1 LYNKLELYDL
11 ILSETL
17 KTKAMKKQVSGIF
30 IALLITMTAY
40 SQSGEQVHSLPQFI
54 DYETPTGVIT
64 LFVPYPEAPHYGT
77 RGNPYLDLDFK
88 NGYIVVDD
96 SIKITQVPL
105 RYNIFEQRMELL
117 RDSAVY
123 AFNYPNR
130 IDTVHMGN
138 KDFIYMLYSQ
148 HGVPYYG
155 YFEVLCK
162 SSVTLLKRYTC
173 RLQQGYFNI
182 QMNAGDRSYQFLKFQ
197 HYYITTD
204 HALANQLRT
213 GMKSLAGCLSVPVQD
228 LRSFVKANKLRMKH
242 EEDMVKLFQHFGSKI

>member
-1 LYNKLELYDL
+1 LEVYDF

-17 KTKAMKKQVSGIF
+17 KTKAMKKQVSVIF
-30 IALLITMTAY
+30 IAVLITVTAY
-40 SQSGEQVHSLPQFI
+40 SQTSEQVRPLPQFI

-64 LFVPYPEAPHYGT
+64 LFVPYPEAPYYGT
-77 RGNPYLDLDFK
+77 RGNPYLDRNFK

-96 SIKITQVPL
+96 SIKITRVPL

-117 RDSAVY
+117 RDSALY

-130 IDTVHMGN
+130 IDTVHFGN
-138 KDFIYMLYSQ
+138 KDFIYLLYSQ
-148 HGVPYYG
+148 HGVRYYG

-162 SSVTLLKRYTC
+162 SPVTLLKRYTC

-197 HYYITTD
+197 HYYITDD
-204 HALANQLRT
+204 HALATQMRT
-213 GMKSLAGCLSVPVQD
+213 GMKSLAGRLSVPVQD
-228 LRSFVKANKLRMKH
+228 LRAFVKENKLRIKH
-242 EEDMVKLFQHFGSKI
+242 EEDLVKLFEYFGSKI